1 MFFRYGA
8 RETDYLKARDARLGS
23 LIDRLGHINRETDP
37 DLFSSVIR
45 HIIGQQISSKAQKT
59 IWNRMLDAFGSV
71 TPDVIAAA
79 GIPRLQSFGM
89 TFRKADYIAAFASD
103 VLSGK
108 VDLGAIERMTDEDA
122 IRTLTGI
129 RGIGTWTAEMILL
142 FSLGRPDILSFGDLA
157 IQRGL
162 RMVYHHKAITPA
174 LFRKYQRRF
183 SPSGSVASLYLW
195 AAAAGAV
202 PELRDYAPVPVKK
215 GKPGRKKKALP
226 KSQSES
232 GRSAHT

>member
-45 HIIGQQISSKAQKT
+45 HIIGQQISSKAEKT

-142 FSLGRPDILSFGDLA
+142 FSL
-157 IQRGL
+157 
-162 RMVYHHKAITPA
+162 
-174 LFRKYQRRF
+174 
-183 SPSGSVASLYLW
+183 
-195 AAAAGAV
+195 AAGHSEFRRSRDSAGAPHGLSPQSDHAGALSEV
-202 PELRDYAPVPVKK
+202 PAAFQPVRQCRESLPL
-215 GKPGRKKKALP
+215 GRRG
-226 KSQSES
+226 
-232 GRSAHT
+232 GRGA